1 LTGRGDNATDITMI
15 FKRTGIQGVHLLEL
29 ERIADER
36 GFFAR
41 LWSQAEFA
49 KHGIDSPFVQGNLS
63 FNPRLGTL
71 RGMHYQLPPQEETKI
86 VRCTMGAIFDV
97 AVDLRR
103 DSPTFQQWVGAP
115 LTAENREMLLIPP
128 GCAHGYLTLTENTEV
143 TYQMSA
149 YYAPQHGAGVRW
161 NDPAFGIQWPG
172 DVMVIAD
179 RDRNYPDFKP

>member
-1 LTGRGDNATDITMI
+1 MI